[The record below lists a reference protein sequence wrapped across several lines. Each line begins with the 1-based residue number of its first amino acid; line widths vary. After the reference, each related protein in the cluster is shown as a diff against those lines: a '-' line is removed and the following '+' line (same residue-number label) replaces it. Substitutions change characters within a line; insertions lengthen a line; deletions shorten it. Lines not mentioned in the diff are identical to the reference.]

1 MNQWV
6 ADNELVVS
14 KYAENLEHVDSGR
27 KISSDPKTWVCE
39 DSGKTENLW
48 LNLSTGEEEAEG
60 ETIREIPLVSCVRE
74 KEDWCRLLLS
84 SSSVILLLR
93 NNPGREIGKFV
104 VFGGGDSRGN
114 RRFR

>member
-48 LNLSTGEEEAEG
+48 LNLSTGDTHVPCVKLCRGMLTFCAF
-60 ETIREIPLVSCVRE
+60 ETQLEVMVL
-74 KEDWCRLLLS
+74 
-84 SSSVILLLR
+84 
-93 NNPGREIGKFV
+93 
-104 VFGGGDSRGN
+104 
-114 RRFR
+114 